1 MRTMI
6 VLAICFTAFALAIL
20 PLLVTSRARV
30 SKQRASVFLVYFM
43 LLGAGFMFVEIALI
57 QQYSILLPNP
67 GQSIAVVLC
76 GVILSTGMGS
86 LLSNAT
92 FARGFGFRAC
102 GVLVGAY
109 SLAVMALSPVLIDAA
124 LGAAPFVKIAL
135 ILAVIA
141 PGGFLM
147 GHLFPQGIA
156 LAGREDKSLTPWAWA
171 INGAMSA
178 SVAGVAPLVAQ
189 VTGFS
194 ALYLIGAIL
203 YLTVAVLPL
212 RRAADMIAQP
222 A

>member
-1 MRTMI
+1 
-6 VLAICFTAFALAIL
+6 
-20 PLLVTSRARV
+20 
-30 SKQRASVFLVYFM
+30 
-43 LLGAGFMFVEIALI
+43 
-57 QQYSILLPNP
+57 
-67 GQSIAVVLC
+67 
-76 GVILSTGMGS
+76 
-86 LLSNAT
+86 
-92 FARGFGFRAC
+92 
-102 GVLVGAY
+102 
-109 SLAVMALSPVLIDAA
+109 MALSPVLIDAA